1 MRYLLTLLCVILF
14 SVSNAQ
20 TEVKAEDLKSRVGD
34 TIKFCGKV
42 FTARLMERSAKTP
55 TFINI
60 DAAYPNQV
68 LTLVVWGED
77 RKNFK
82 NQPEEFY
89 LNKKVCIVG
98 KLETFKDQL
107 QIVIHSEEQ
116 LTVIE

>member
-68 LTLVVWGED
+68 VLGDD